1 MIDKRRGLAKLEAK
15 QVQEDG
21 RMRPNKIREI
31 WNAGG
36 VVANGWL
43 ATPAAFTA
51 EVMAHCGWDSITV
64 DMQHGLMDYQIAVSQ
79 FQAISTTDVV
89 PFVRVPWLDA
99 GMIMKVLDAGAYGV
113 ICPMI
118 NNGDDARQF
127 VHYASYPPL
136 GTRSF
141 GPIRA
146 SIYGGSDYTDKAND
160 EIIRMAMVET
170 AEGLDRVE
178 EIVGT
183 EGIDAIYVGPNDL
196 ANALGQRPRL
206 DTENEV
212 VLKAFEKIIAACRA
226 AGKPVG
232 LHNGTAP
239 YAVRMIEMGFQ
250 FVTVQSDA
258 GILRNAA
265 TAIVAEIKGGA
276 AKIDTSS
283 Y

>member
-1 MIDKRRGLAKLEAK
+1 
-15 QVQEDG
+15 
-21 RMRPNKIREI
+21 
-31 WNAGG
+31 
-36 VVANGWL
+36 
-43 ATPAAFTA
+43 
-51 EVMAHCGWDSITV
+51 
-64 DMQHGLMDYQIAVSQ
+64 
-79 FQAISTTDVV
+79 
-89 PFVRVPWLDA
+89 
-99 GMIMKVLDAGAYGV
+99 MKVLDAGAYGV

-118 NNGDDARQF
+118 NNREDARQF
-127 VHYASYPPL
+127 VHFASYPPL

-212 VLKAFEKIIAACRA
+212 VLRAFETIIKACRS

-232 LHNGTAP
+232 LHNGSAA

-250 FVTVQSDA
+250 LVTVQSDA
-258 GILRNAA
+258 GILKNAA
-265 TAIVAEIKGGA
+265 SSIVAEIKGGV
-276 AKIDTSS
+276 AKLDTSS